1 MLKDGILAVLE
12 AVLDE
17 AGRPAAPSR
26 GPWGAARWAPSAPVA
41 PPGLGWEPWR
51 HRGASRGRATHSCA
65 NSNANCKITV
75 KIGISVCKLGLPRA
89 LRKALRRLH
98 APSKASRR
106 AQRHRQEVAPP
117 TFSQYRYFALFSP
130 ACWPVAAR
138 WSFHWGGEQLLPTIR
153 DPEPMSST
161 RTPRRRHCKHREL
174 HCRPC

>member
-1 MLKDGILAVLE
+1 MAFWLFWRRPEGGRQRPRAARGGRPVGRPLPPWGPRAWGGPWPRPGATGAPLE
-12 AVLDE
+12 A
-17 AGRPAAPSR
+17 
-26 GPWGAARWAPSAPVA
+26 ARRIPV
-41 PPGLGWEPWR
+41 
-51 HRGASRGRATHSCA
+51 HCQ
-65 NSNANCKITV
+65 ITV
-75 KIGISVCKLGLPRA
+75 KISISVCKLGLPRA

-106 AQRHRQEVAPP
+106 AQRHRQEVDPR

-153 DPEPMSST
+153 DPEPMSPT

>member
-1 MLKDGILAVLE
+1 VLKDGILAVLE
-12 AVLDE
+12 E
-17 AGRPAAPSR
+17 AGRGPVAPSR
-26 GPWGAARWAPSAPVA
+26 GPWGAARWAPSAPLG
-41 PPGLGWEPWR
+41 PPGLGWALAPPWR

-65 NSNANCKITV
+65 NAKITV
-75 KIGISVCKLGLPRA
+75 KIGISVYKLGLPRA

-106 AQRHRQEVAPP
+106 AQRHRQEVTPP

-153 DPEPMSST
+153 DPEPMSPT
-161 RTPRRRHCKHREL
+161 RTPRRGHCKHREL